1 MKKHKE
7 TSVTTVW
14 EKYERG
20 VQYNYQQQLYEK
32 SKRNYNFYHGNQWEG
47 AKLSGIQPIT
57 LNIIKSIVKYK
68 VGVVKTNAYQIY
80 FNSDTYDTQEERS
93 KLEDLCRMLNN
104 YANRLWEKNKVNKIV
119 RSCVNDACIDNEGII
134 YFYSDPESDN
144 ILCEQVDRTNIYY
157 GNENDDDIQNQPYI
171 IISFRRT
178 VEETKREAEAN
189 KIDKSEIDLIV
200 ADQDIE
206 EQSGRDKRTTEITPM
221 CLVLLKLYKKDGKIW
236 AKKCTKLATVMK
248 DVCLDIDLYP
258 VAHILWERVKGSA
271 RGQGEVEYLI
281 PNQIE
286 INKTATRR
294 ALAVKLVAFP
304 KLVANT
310 KYIANTKALSKV
322 GTTIE
327 VNELN
332 ADDVNATRRAL
343 AVKLVAF
350 PKLVANTKYIAN
362 TKALSKVGTTI
373 EVNELNADD
382 VNKVVNYLKPA
393 SISADAYN
401 LQKELEEDTQNLA
414 GAGDTVTGN
423 VDPTQASGKAI
434 LAVQQAS
441 QQPINEQV
449 EYYKD
454 FIEDIARIWYAMLK
468 ANSVDGITLVDEKKN
483 YETNTTEEEIYKMSY
498 KELNKYDFNIKIDV
512 TPKSPFDKYA
522 MEMSLENLL
531 SAGKINFEEY
541 VNALPEDSTMPKSK
555 LKDILKDREE
565 KENIFNQIEQKGNE
579 LNNAM
584 NQVMIQQEMQ
594 NKEQTGVSPE
604 EVNMIDES
612 IQSPVNQ

>member
-1 MKKHKE
+1 MKKKE
-7 TSVTTVW
+7 EMNITTVW
-14 EKYERG
+14 EEYERG
-20 VQYNYQQQLYEK
+20 KNYNYQQQLYEK
-32 SKRNYNFYHGNQWEG
+32 SKKNYDFYHGNQWEG
-47 AKLSGIQPIT
+47 IKLTGIQPIT

-68 VGVVKTNAYQIY
+68 VGVVKTNSYQIY
-80 FNSDTYDTQEERS
+80 FNSDTYEDEEQRK
-93 KLEDLCRMLNN
+93 KLQDICDMLNR

-119 RSCVNDACIDNEGII
+119 RCCVDDACIDNEGII
-134 YFYSDPESDN
+134 YFYADPDEDSNN

-178 VEETKREAEAN
+178 VEEVKEEARQN
-189 KIDKSEIDLIV
+189 GISEEEIELITE
-200 ADQDIE
+200 DQDIE
-206 EQSGRDKRTTEITPM
+206 EQSGRDLRTTEIVPM

-248 DVCLDIDLYP
+248 DACLEISLYP

-294 ALAVKLVAFP
+294 ALVVKMVAFP

-310 KYIANTKALSKV
+310 KYIKNTKALNKV

-327 VNELN
+327 LNELN
-332 ADDVNATRRAL
+332 ADDVT
-343 AVKLVAF
+343 
-350 PKLVANTKYIAN
+350 
-362 TKALSKVGTTI
+362 
-373 EVNELNADD
+373 
-382 VNKVVNYLKPA
+382 KVVNYLKPTG
-393 SISADAYN
+393 ISSDAYN
-401 LQKELEEDTQNLA
+401 LQKELEEDTQSLA

-441 QQPINEQV
+441 QQPINQQV

-454 FIEDIARIWYAMLK
+454 FIEDIARIWFEMLK
-468 ANSVDGITLVDEKKN
+468 VNSVKGITLVHEQKDYANNVTIEKP
-483 YETNTTEEEIYKMSY
+483 YELTQ
-498 KELNKYDFNIKIDV
+498 KELKSYDFYIKIDV

-531 SAGKINFEEY
+531 GAQQITFEEY
-541 VNALPEDSTMPKSK
+541 VNALPEDATMPKAK
-555 LKDILKDREE
+555 LKEILKDREE
-565 KENIFNQIEQKGNE
+565 KDNTITQIEKQGNA
-579 LNNAM
+579 LNAAM
-584 NQVMIQQEMQ
+584 EQVMTEQQMQ
-594 NKEQTGVSPE
+594 NQESTGVTPQE
-604 EVNMIDES
+604 ANMVDNS
-612 IQSPVNQ
+612 MNNNTLNTVQQTQ

>member
-332 ADDVNATRRAL
+332 ADDVN
-343 AVKLVAF
+343 
-350 PKLVANTKYIAN
+350 
-362 TKALSKVGTTI
+362 
-373 EVNELNADD
+373 
-382 VNKVVNYLKPA
+382 KVVNYLKPA

>member
-1 MKKHKE
+1 MKKQKE

-14 EKYERG
+14 EEYERG

-47 AKLSGIQPIT
+47 AKLTGIQPIT

-134 YFYSDPESDN
+134 YFYSEPENDN

-178 VEETKREAEAN
+178 VEETRREAEAN

-332 ADDVNATRRAL
+332 ADDVN
-343 AVKLVAF
+343 
-350 PKLVANTKYIAN
+350 
-362 TKALSKVGTTI
+362 
-373 EVNELNADD
+373 
-382 VNKVVNYLKPA
+382 KVVNYLKPA

-468 ANSVDGITLVDEKKN
+468 ANSVDGITLIDEKKN

-498 KELNKYDFNIKIDV
+498 DELNKYDFNIKIDV

-531 SAGKINFEEY
+531 GAEKISFEEY

-555 LKDILKDREE
+555 LKEILKDREE
-565 KENIFNQIEQKGNE
+565 KENIFNQIEQRGNE

-584 NQVMIQQEMQ
+584 NQIMIQQEMQ
-594 NKEQTGVSPE
+594 NQEQTGVSPE
-604 EVNMIDES
+604 EVNMINES
-612 IQSPVNQ
+612 IQTQVKQ

>member
-14 EKYERG
+14 EEYERG

-80 FNSDTYDTQEERS
+80 FNSDTYDTQKERS

-119 RSCVNDACIDNEGII
+119 RNCVNDACIDNEGII

-322 GTTIE
+322 GT
-327 VNELN
+327 V
-332 ADDVNATRRAL
+332 
-343 AVKLVAF
+343 
-350 PKLVANTKYIAN
+350 
-362 TKALSKVGTTI
+362 I

-382 VNKVVNYLKPA
+382 VNKVVNYLKPTA
-393 SISADAYN
+393 ISTDAYN

-531 SAGKINFEEY
+531 SARQINFEEY

-565 KENIFNQIEQKGNE
+565 KENIFNQIEQRGNE

-604 EVNMIDES
+604 EANMINES

>member
-14 EKYERG
+14 EEYERG

-119 RSCVNDACIDNEGII
+119 RNCVNDACIDNEGII
-134 YFYSDPESDN
+134 YFYSDPENDN
-144 ILCEQVDRTNIYY
+144 ILCEQVDRTNIHY

-310 KYIANTKALSKV
+310 KYIANTKALSK
-322 GTTIE
+322 I
-327 VNELN
+327 
-332 ADDVNATRRAL
+332 
-343 AVKLVAF
+343 
-350 PKLVANTKYIAN
+350 
-362 TKALSKVGTTI
+362 GTTI

-382 VNKVVNYLKPA
+382 VNKVVNYLRPA
-393 SISADAYN
+393 SISTDAYN

-531 SAGKINFEEY
+531 SAGQINFEEY

-604 EVNMIDES
+604 EANMINES
-612 IQSPVNQ
+612 IQLPVNQ

>member
-14 EKYERG
+14 EEYERG

-47 AKLSGIQPIT
+47 AKLTGIQPIT

-134 YFYSDPESDN
+134 YFYSDPENDN
-144 ILCEQVDRTNIYY
+144 ILCEQVDRTNIHY

-310 KYIANTKALSKV
+310 KYIANA
-322 GTTIE
+322 
-327 VNELN
+327 
-332 ADDVNATRRAL
+332 
-343 AVKLVAF
+343 
-350 PKLVANTKYIAN
+350 
-362 TKALSKVGTTI
+362 KALSKVGTTI

-382 VNKVVNYLKPA
+382 VNKVVNYLRPA

-531 SAGKINFEEY
+531 SAGQINFEEY

-565 KENIFNQIEQKGNE
+565 KENIFNQIEQRGNE

-604 EVNMIDES
+604 EANMINES

>member
-14 EKYERG
+14 EEYERG

-310 KYIANTKALSKV
+310 KYIANA
-322 GTTIE
+322 
-327 VNELN
+327 
-332 ADDVNATRRAL
+332 
-343 AVKLVAF
+343 
-350 PKLVANTKYIAN
+350 
-362 TKALSKVGTTI
+362 KALSKVGTTI

-382 VNKVVNYLKPA
+382 VNKVVNYLRPA

-531 SAGKINFEEY
+531 SAGQINFEEY

-565 KENIFNQIEQKGNE
+565 KENIFNKIEQRGNE

-604 EVNMIDES
+604 EANMINES
-612 IQSPVNQ
+612 IQLPVNQ